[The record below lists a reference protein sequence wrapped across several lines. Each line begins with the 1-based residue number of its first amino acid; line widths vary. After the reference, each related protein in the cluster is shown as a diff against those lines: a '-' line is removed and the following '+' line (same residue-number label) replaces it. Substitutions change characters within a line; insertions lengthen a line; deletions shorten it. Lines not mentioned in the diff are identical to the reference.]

1 MTALGKSE
9 YPECVESDGS
19 KKLKADIPAGRTD
32 RLFLKPPQ
40 SGLAE
45 EQPLAAS
52 AVTISKVSGA
62 ELRESLLSG
71 SVIMRLYS

>member
-9 YPECVESDGS
+9 YPECVKSDGS

-32 RLFLKPPQ
+32 RLFLKSPQ

-45 EQPLAAS
+45 K
-52 AVTISKVSGA
+52 VTV
-62 ELRESLLSG
+62 RF
-71 SVIMRLYS
+71 

>member
-32 RLFLKPPQ
+32 HLFLKSPQ

-45 EQPLAAS
+45 KM
-52 AVTISKVSGA
+52 TVSF
-62 ELRESLLSG
+62 
-71 SVIMRLYS
+71 